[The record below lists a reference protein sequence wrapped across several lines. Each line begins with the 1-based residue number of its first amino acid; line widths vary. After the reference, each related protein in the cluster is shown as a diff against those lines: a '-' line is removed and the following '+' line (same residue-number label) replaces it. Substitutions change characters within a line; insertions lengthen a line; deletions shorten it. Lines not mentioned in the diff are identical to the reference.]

1 MEGKMD
7 EYLTTKELSARIKL
21 TPGTIRNMVC
31 RGDFK
36 LGVHYVKAGP
46 RRLLFL
52 WSGIADWLHDGGASK
67 ISTYK
72 EKILTNI

>member
-1 MEGKMD
+1 MEDDID
-7 EYLTTKELSARIKL
+7 EYLTTKELSSKIKL
-21 TPGTIRNMVC
+21 TPGTIRNKVC

-52 WSGIADWLHDGGASK
+52 WSGIADWLHDGEASK
-67 ISTYK
+67 ISVGQPPITSR
-72 EKILTNI
+72 